1 MNKSDDAAS
10 RSCNERN
17 LCGASAI
24 ETEIAKR
31 TDSQSS
37 IRRERMTRRSSLTS
51 VMTLGQFGE
60 GGLFAIRKWRV
71 TWGSSLGRIRQ
82 REGNLEELRSI

>member
-1 MNKSDDAAS
+1 MMPLPEAAT
-10 RSCNERN
+10 NGN

-51 VMTLGQFGE
+51 VMTLGQFGKV
-60 GGLFAIRKWRV
+60 GYSLF
-71 TWGSSLGRIRQ
+71 
-82 REGNLEELRSI
+82 GNGE